1 MSKRE
6 TQLDKVINAINA
18 KIAGLELAREEL
30 LAQRHAADLAA
41 AKRPALKTINS
52 K

>member
-6 TQLDKVINAINA
+6 TLLDKAIAAIEA
-18 KIAGLELAREEL
+18 KLVALELAREEL
-30 LAQRHAADLAA
+30 LAQRHAADLAV
-41 AKRPALKTINS
+41 AKRPSLKPVA